1 MEKIKIILDCYG
13 CDHPEEVIKGAARA
27 VGAEPNINLVLTGN
41 ASEIRSVLSGEK
53 FDESRL
59 EIVDAPE
66 VVVNGES
73 PVAALRAKKNS
84 SLSVAYRILK
94 EDPEAKVLIS
104 AGSTGAVLCGAVML
118 LGRCEGVKRP
128 ALASVFPAD
137 NGRLVCLAD
146 VGANVDCKS
155 EHLYDFARFASEYM
169 KSTFGIASPRVG
181 LLSVGTEEGKGNEL
195 TKEAYRLLKESD
207 LNFAGNIE
215 AKSVFAG
222 ETDVVVCDGFDGNV
236 LVKSIEGTA
245 KSVSKRLLTFL
256 TEFAP
261 EHTDLTFVRR
271 SFGELQKTLDFNT
284 QGSAILLGVK
294 KIVLKAHGSAV
305 AETVVN
311 TVKQAVAMLNGGFDR
326 FLNKSQ
332 GVQE

>member
-1 MEKIKIILDCYG
+1 MMKMTKIVLDCYG
-13 CDHPEEVIKGAARA
+13 CDKPEEVIKGAARA
-27 VGAEPNINLVLTGN
+27 IEAEKGVSLILTGN
-41 ASEIRSVLSGEK
+41 ADEIRSILSGEEY
-53 FDESRL
+53 DGSRL

-66 VVVNGES
+66 VIVNGES

-84 SLSVAYRILK
+84 SLVAAYTRLK
-94 EDPEAKVLIS
+94 EDPAAKVLIS
-104 AGSTGAVLCGAVML
+104 AGSTGAVLCGAVII

-137 NGRLVCLAD
+137 NGKLVCLAD
-146 VGANVDCKS
+146 CGANVDCKP
-155 EHLYDFARFASEYM
+155 EHLCDFARFASEYM
-169 KSTFGIASPRVG
+169 KSTFSVPSPRVG

-195 TKEAYRLLKESD
+195 TKEAYKLLKESG

-215 AKSVFAG
+215 AKTVLSG

-236 LVKSIEGTA
+236 LVKSIEGAA
-245 KSVSKRLLTFL
+245 KSVSGRLYSYLSR
-256 TEFAP
+256 FAP
-261 EHTDLTFVRR
+261 ENTDLSFVKR

-294 KIVLKAHGSAV
+294 KIVLKAHGAAV

-311 TVKQAVAMLNGGFDR
+311 TVKQAVSMINGGFDA
-326 FLNKSQ
+326 FLNKNN
-332 GVQE
+332 

>member
-1 MEKIKIILDCYG
+1 MENVKIVLDCFG
-13 CDHPEEVIKGAARA
+13 CDHPEKVISGGAAA
-27 VGAEPNINLVLTGN
+27 VEKVEGVSLILTGDAKQIN
-41 ASEIRSVLSGEK
+41 AVLK
-53 FDESRL
+53 QTNYDKSRL

-66 VVVNGES
+66 VILNGES
-73 PVAALRAKKNS
+73 PVAAIRAKKNS
-84 SLSVAYRILK
+84 SLVAAYSRLNAD
-94 EDPEAKVLIS
+94 ESAKVLIS

-118 LGRCEGVKRP
+118 LGRCQGVKRP

-146 VGANVDCKS
+146 CGANVDCKP

-169 KSTFGIASPRVG
+169 KSTFSVASPRVG

-195 TKEAYRLLKESD
+195 TKQAYALIKDSG

-215 AKSVFAG
+215 AKSVLSG
-222 ETDVVVCDGFDGNV
+222 GVDVVVCDGFDGNV

-245 KSVSKRLLTFL
+245 KSVSGRLYSLL
-256 TEFAP
+256 AENAP
-261 EHTDLTFVRR
+261 ENADLSFVKR
-271 SFGELQKTLDFNT
+271 SFSELFKSLDFNT

-305 AETVVN
+305 EETVIN
-311 TVKQAVAMLNGGFDR
+311 TVKQAAAMLGGGFDN
-326 FLNKSQ
+326 FLNNNR
-332 GVQE
+332 